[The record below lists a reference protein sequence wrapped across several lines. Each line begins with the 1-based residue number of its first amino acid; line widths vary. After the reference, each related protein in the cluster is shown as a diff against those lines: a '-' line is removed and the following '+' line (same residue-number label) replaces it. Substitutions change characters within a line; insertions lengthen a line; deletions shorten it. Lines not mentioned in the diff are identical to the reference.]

1 MIKKILTKACI
12 YFSVICGAYAFAMLA
27 FHGAEGGLGALRV
40 MLFIPFCL
48 AFGAAS
54 VQLTDAQYDKA
65 YRRLLHALLT
75 VGGAILF
82 LLLPA
87 GLKGSQNLT
96 GGVLILVGYII
107 VVAISS
113 LFKKRVSKALEED
126 KKYRK

>member
-1 MIKKILTKACI
+1 MFKKILTRSCI
-12 YFSVICGAYAFAMLA
+12 YFSVICSFYAFVMLA
-27 FHGAEGGLGALRV
+27 FYGAEGGLGAFRV
-40 MLFIPFCL
+40 LLFIPL
-48 AFGAAS
+48 AFALGTAS
-54 VQLTDAQYDKA
+54 VQLTDAKYDKA
-65 YRRLLHALLT
+65 YRRLLHALLK

-96 GGVLILVGYII
+96 GGVLILVGYVMI
-107 VVAISS
+107 VLVSS

>member
-12 YFSVICGAYAFAMLA
+12 YFSVICAAYAFAMIV
-27 FHGAEGGLGALRV
+27 FHGADGGLGALRV
-40 MLFIPFCL
+40 LLFLPFCL

-54 VQLTDAQYDKA
+54 VQLAEAKYDKA

-96 GGVLILVGYII
+96 GSVLILVGYII
-107 VVAISS
+107 VVAVSS